1 VLRRTARLELPLAT
15 FALIQLH
22 AQHGVR
28 WYKTMYRKAFLAV
41 GLALAMMGMQACFY
55 SGPSRDWSGRG
66 YQDNDPQYGRN
77 EGSRTLCDS
86 NGNHCAVCD
95 ADSDNCQRTTTAR
108 SSWFIW

>member
-1 VLRRTARLELPLAT
+1 
-15 FALIQLH
+15 
-22 AQHGVR
+22 
-28 WYKTMYRKAFLAV
+28 MYTQRFLAA

-55 SGPSRDWSGRG
+55 SGPDHWGGQG
-66 YQDNDPQYGRN
+66 YQTNNPQ
-77 EGSRTLCDS
+77 EGYNSRTLCDV

>member
-1 VLRRTARLELPLAT
+1 
-15 FALIQLH
+15 
-22 AQHGVR
+22 
-28 WYKTMYRKAFLAV
+28 MYRKAFLAV